1 MLPFSTPDSNAVPM
15 FPAATLEGWSTLQRL
30 RTQYQQNLD
39 LWTERELAHL
49 LFMRWLVETGRLADD
64 GGSPENGTP
73 GRQEA

>member
-1 MLPFSTPDSNAVPM
+1 MLPFSTPFSNAVPM
-15 FPAATLEGWSTLQRL
+15 FPTATPEGWSTLQRL

-49 LFMRWLVETGRLADD
+49 HFMRWLVETGRLAGD
-64 GGSPENGTP
+64 GDSPEDGTP